1 MTCLWKGCRLWPL
14 KRSLTGDL
22 SLFSHPLCPHLL
34 PLPSSSQTRLFH
46 RPQRGCSGRGWA
58 GGGGYGPSGG
68 GVSARNHTEN
78 RCSVRAMLRGRLIST
93 FYSISDMNL
102 ARPHRDNASRRLAF
116 GAEAGVT
123 HSHTWVLIE
132 STRYRGGQR
141 RKYHPAWEG
150 SEREQGLE
158 FLDTS
163 PSGRQSPCPLCM
175 TLD

>member
-1 MTCLWKGCRLWPL
+1 MAIDAVSHR
-14 KRSLTGDL
+14 RSESVLAATLPPRSPCPPAHKQGSSTGL
-22 SLFSHPLCPHLL
+22 SRAAL
-34 PLPSSSQTRLFH
+34 
-46 RPQRGCSGRGWA
+46 
-58 GGGGYGPSGG
+58 GGGYGPSGG

-78 RCSVRAMLRGRLIST
+78 RCSVRAMLRGHLIST
-93 FYSISDMNL
+93 FYSISDRSL

>member
-1 MTCLWKGCRLWPL
+1 MAIDAVSHR
-14 KRSLTGDL
+14 RSESVLAPTLPPPAPPALQLTNKALPQASAG
-22 SLFSHPLCPHLL
+22 LL
-34 PLPSSSQTRLFH
+34 
-46 RPQRGCSGRGWA
+46 WA
-58 GGGGYGPSGG
+58 GVTDRPVEEFLLGT
-68 GVSARNHTEN
+68 HTEN

-93 FYSISDMNL
+93 FYSVSDRSL